1 MARTRRGPM
10 PGVYPTDSGD
20 AELLADANRDGGW
33 MLSVDGVPQSYV
45 DLDDPTYLDF
55 EYMQLV
61 AEVVDRLGDRADA
74 AIDAVHVGG
83 GACTLARYIA
93 ATRPGSRQLVLE
105 PDAGLLR
112 VVREQ
117 LALKSVRGLKVRVTD
132 GASGL
137 SALPDDADDLVVL
150 DAFTGAQMPPEL
162 ATVEFAE
169 QAARVL
175 RPHGVYVI
183 NISDGGRL
191 VFARHLVATVRAVFG
206 HALMLAE
213 PGILRG
219 RRHGNL
225 VVAASRTPMDDATLA
240 TLTRRAASGL
250 TQARCVHGHDLDRF
264 RAGAAPLRQ
273 GDEIPISPP
282 PRSLWDPPR
291 G

>member
-1 MARTRRGPM
+1 MARTHGPL
-10 PGVYPTDSGD
+10 PGVYPTDSGE

-33 MLSVDGVPQSYV
+33 MLSVDDVPQSYV

-55 EYMQLV
+55 EYMQLM
-61 AEVVDRLGDRADA
+61 ALVVDGLARGRPGDAPVG
-74 AIDAVHVGG
+74 AVHVGG

-112 VVREQ
+112 IVREQ
-117 LALKSVRGLKVRVTD
+117 LALKTVGGLKVRVTD
-132 GASGL
+132 GESGL
-137 SALPDDADDLVVL
+137 AGLPDDADDLLVL
-150 DAFTGAQMPPEL
+150 DAFTGARMPPEL

-175 RPHGVYVI
+175 RRDGTYLI

-225 VVAASRTPMDDATLA
+225 VVAASRTAMDDATLA

-264 RAGAAPLRQ
+264 RAGAAPLRH
-273 GDEIPISPP
+273 GDEIPISDP
-282 PRSLWDPPR
+282 PRSLWD
-291 G
+291 